1 MSETQTRHE
10 IKQRLR
16 CAQEELVPTA
26 KVQGETSE
34 FLSTNAWD
42 TTAPAFQG
50 VREWV
55 AAHWALERATEPPL
69 GTLITSDFGRRSEE
83 RLDDT
88 LATIKLVMA
97 AAEHGADTVARY
109 ATEFASHGMV
119 EECNICLLKGASI
132 SESKL
137 LDEYCSLLPYRDAL
151 RQADLSCSDVTNHW
165 PPEGT
170 DSVCALQYRRFERGT
185 RSGKGSELYTSPLL
199 RDGAETL
206 ALMLG
211 LVWGNGLR
219 VFCDW
224 HATPA
229 VVVAT
234 LPFAFSSLLQSER
247 TIQVKLPF
255 SRERANAE
263 QRPLAIKEL
272 AALIKRYATLPDQ
285 FCRRLALALR
295 RLRDSTERVDYED
308 RVIDM
313 CIALEALFM
322 EADEHG
328 YKKKIIA
335 KRGSWYFADSVQ
347 ERKRTR
353 CVLNKF
359 YELRSKIVHGDCSYS
374 VAQTSEERKQHP
386 ELITC
391 AMDVARVSLK
401 DMIVEG
407 KPVNWEKSKNEESI
421 RHDPPRSESDIR
433 SVKSDSLSWT
443 VKEQKEIDCAL
454 ESVGRPTVDKAPAP
468 PLGKGGGILTRYATG
483 IYGFRMMA
491 AGKGGGIYTRYG
503 LDYALLKE
511 AIEQCRRQGDHYVIG
526 DPAVLYKA
534 HPKWPKTASDPLD
547 ERTKYYCKKD
557 VEKHMQLW
565 RKAAVEKGLT
575 YFYRPCKASMY
586 LPGHQKK

>member
-16 CAQEELVPTA
+16 CAQEELVSTE
-26 KVQGETSE
+26 KVQEETSE
-34 FLSTNAWD
+34 FLST

-55 AAHWALERATEPPL
+55 AVHWALERATEPPL
-69 GTLITSDFGRRSEE
+69 GTLITSGSGRRSEE
-83 RLDDT
+83 QLDAT
-88 LATIKLVMA
+88 LATIKLVKA

-132 SESKL
+132 SESKR

-328 YKKKIIA
+328 YKRKIIA

-454 ESVGRPTVDKAPAP
+454 ESVWRPTVDKAPP
-468 PLGKGGGILTRYATG
+468 PPPGRGGGILTRDAPDYTLLQKD
-483 IYGFRMMA
+483 IERCRLQ
-491 AGKGGGIYTRYG
+491 GG
-503 LDYALLKE
+503 
-511 AIEQCRRQGDHYVIG
+511 HYVIM

-534 HPKWPKTASDPLD
+534 HPKWPKIASDLLD
-547 ERTKYYCKKD
+547 ERTKYYCEKD

-565 RKAAVEKGLT
+565 SEAAAKKRLQR
-575 YFYRPCKASMY
+575 FKLPCKASLY